1 MAKDM
6 GDAVRD
12 ALGHA
17 VREAVKNVG
26 DMSPT
31 KSKSGPFSGARGLAA
46 GAGLAAAAPLAKKGV
61 DKLRN
66 GGLPTPSP
74 TRAAGKMASKAGE
87 RVGSNLKDTVSEKVD
102 QAGGVGG
109 IAKEAA
115 GGLLPGSGDG
125 GGGKGGMPGVGK
137 GRRMPVQ
144 QAVDVAVP
152 LETAYNQFTQ
162 FEDWPEFMH
171 RVTRVTQEDD
181 CSLSF
186 ATKIWGKTKEF
197 TADIETQRPDERIK
211 WKVSQGITHTGVV
224 TFHELAPRL
233 TRIEVTLDVDPG
245 SLIEKAARGMRHVKR
260 AVRADLH
267 RYKAF
272 IEMQEL
278 ETGAWRGVIE
288 DGELVEPHDDEYDE
302 ERDYS
307 DVETSS
313 EEAEADGGDED
324 QDDEATSRTT
334 TATSPRT
341 TRTSRATARA
351 ASRRAPARGRT
362 PRSRRRA
369 RVRSRGPPTATA
381 TARQLEVE
389 AGVEAEVEA
398 GRQEQD
404 ERQQPHARL
413 EQRLGLHVQAVVELA
428 SQGVEPEL
436 TARCRK

>member
-74 TRAAGKMASKAGE
+74 TRAAGKLASKAGD

-115 GGLLPGSGDG
+115 GGLLPGPATAAAERAACQELERAG
-125 GGGKGGMPGVGK
+125 GC
-137 GRRMPVQ
+137 RCSSRSTS
-144 QAVDVAVP
+144 AVP

-181 CSLSF
+181 CTLSF

-197 TADIETQRPDERIK
+197 KADIETQRPDERIK
-211 WKVSQGITHTGVV
+211 WSVSQGITHTGVV

-233 TRIEVTLDVDPG
+233 TRIEVTLDVDP
-245 SLIEKAARGMRHVKR
+245 AR
-260 AVRADLH
+260 
-267 RYKAF
+267 
-272 IEMQEL
+272 
-278 ETGAWRGVIE
+278 
-288 DGELVEPHDDEYDE
+288 
-302 ERDYS
+302 
-307 DVETSS
+307 
-313 EEAEADGGDED
+313 
-324 QDDEATSRTT
+324 
-334 TATSPRT
+334 
-341 TRTSRATARA
+341 
-351 ASRRAPARGRT
+351 
-362 PRSRRRA
+362 
-369 RVRSRGPPTATA
+369 
-381 TARQLEVE
+381 
-389 AGVEAEVEA
+389 
-398 GRQEQD
+398 
-404 ERQQPHARL
+404 
-413 EQRLGLHVQAVVELA
+413 
-428 SQGVEPEL
+428 
-436 TARCRK
+436 